1 MRAFIRAAAGLWLAG
16 AAFAAGAQQD
26 LQPAVQTSPPPTP
39 APSAGDHG
47 TVGTTPSGAGH
58 VSAGTTSTG
67 AAGGPARSGPAAR
80 PQPAVPAR
88 PSTAATAKPA
98 APAAASG
105 AAPAASAV
113 PAPKG
118 GKSSDRIELDTT
130 QISGNRE
137 LPKVMYVVP
146 WRRPNPGEFTGRPL
160 NSLLDEALTPV
171 DRDVFRR
178 QNRYYAELSGEPG
191 SDRSQPGADGA
202 GAAAPTPKDEK

>member
-1 MRAFIRAAAGLWLAG
+1 MRAFIRAAAALCLAG

-26 LQPAVQTSPPPTP
+26 LQPAVQTSPPP
-39 APSAGDHG
+39 AA
-47 TVGTTPSGAGH
+47 TPSGD
-58 VSAGTTSTG
+58 SG
-67 AAGGPARSGPAAR
+67 ATRSGPAAR
-80 PQPAVPAR
+80 PKPAAATRPSATAPAR
-88 PSTAATAKPA
+88 PAVLAAP
-98 APAAASG
+98 PAAATS
-105 AAPAASAV
+105 AAPAASAA

-118 GKSSDRIELDTT
+118 AKSSDRIELDTT

-146 WRRPNPGEFTGRPL
+146 WRRPDPGEFTGRPL
-160 NSLLDEALTPV
+160 NSLLDEALAPV

-178 QNRYYAELSGEPG
+178 QNRYYAELSGKPG